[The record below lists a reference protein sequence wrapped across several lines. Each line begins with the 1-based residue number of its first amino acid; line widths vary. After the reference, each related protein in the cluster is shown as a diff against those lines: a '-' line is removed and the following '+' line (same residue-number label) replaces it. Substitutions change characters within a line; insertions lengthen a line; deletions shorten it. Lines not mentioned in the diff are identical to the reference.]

1 MRFRASSSAV
11 DLSFLVDLFRP
22 VPWVPMFP
30 QKHHKLDLFILKSHS
45 RGPTA
50 HRIIQTERLASYWL
64 SCVAKMLRVKDEKK
78 TNRVRSRAQRAS
90 LSYIR
95 FGFFLL
101 FFLCFC
107 KGARADYPRALL
119 VRLRANSVRAVHC
132 PLHGVRLNRVRS
144 RLSFCG
150 NKPNTDI

>member
-1 MRFRASSSAV
+1 
-11 DLSFLVDLFRP
+11 
-22 VPWVPMFP
+22 MFP

-95 FGFFLL
+95 FGFFYSSSCVSVKEL
-101 FFLCFC
+101 
-107 KGARADYPRALL
+107 ALTIH
-119 VRLRANSVRAVHC
+119 VRFWCVYEQTRSEPFTVRFTESV
-132 PLHGVRLNRVRS
+132 
-144 RLSFCG
+144 
-150 NKPNTDI
+150 